1 MKNIFLLFFFA
12 AVLLGAA
19 ILAWGVHPTTLFSRV
34 SPSVAPPSDS
44 TVQRL
49 AQWLSDKKVEMYG
62 AYWGSHCQNQKKMFG
77 DAFATIRYVECA
89 RSDNSRAQTQEC
101 LDADI
106 KGYPT
111 WIFPDGSRLSGEQPL
126 SELARAAGCSYENP

>member
-1 MKNIFLLFFFA
+1 MKNIFLLFFFV
-12 AVLLGAA
+12 AVLLGVA

-34 SPSVAPPSDS
+34 SQSVAPPSDS

-49 AQWLSDKKVEMYG
+49 AQCLSDKNVKMYG
-62 AYWGSHCQNQKKMFG
+62 AYWCPHCQSQEKMFG
-77 DAFATIRYVECA
+77 DAFATIHYVECA
-89 RSDNSRAQTQEC
+89 LPDNPRAQTQEC

-111 WIFPDGSRLSGEQPL
+111 WIFPDGNRLSGEQPL
-126 SELARAAGCSYENP
+126 SELARAVGCSYENP